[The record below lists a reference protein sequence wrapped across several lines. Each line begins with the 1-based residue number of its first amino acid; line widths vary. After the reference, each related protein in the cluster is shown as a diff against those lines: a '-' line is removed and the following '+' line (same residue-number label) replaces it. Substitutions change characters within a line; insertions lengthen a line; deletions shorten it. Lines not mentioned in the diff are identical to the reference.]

1 MAVVDK
7 GNILSLCKT
16 KTIYLIGEDYYLQDY
31 VFNIEHILNKDDK
44 ELIKAQVASN
54 TYSEYLCKLL
64 IDKDKNLIEYG
75 CTCEDFE
82 KKKKICPHIV
92 AAYLKY
98 INEYFKGESNV
109 DRLLKVFRYTVTY
122 NKEAVLNMEIELSH
136 SSLNSLV
143 NSVKLRVGKD
153 KLYPI
158 KDIKT
163 FITSYNSEDL
173 FTLYRSNIL
182 DFSRED
188 FKEEY
193 KGIIDFIRDL
203 LEIEEKLMG
212 YNNFSKKLFNKGEVF
227 IPNRK
232 LKDLLEL
239 IGDKSI
245 TVNLPIGTY
254 FDVTIKKDDVVLEFL
269 VIDKGNKIALGFK
282 DREIPYP
289 LLGEGGIYFYKGGI
303 YFIKEEKERIFSPLF
318 DLMLEDRRGHL
329 EIDKEDSTNFA
340 SFILPKIKNIGRVFF
355 EEGVK
360 KLFYEEELKCEFY
373 IDKNADTIGL
383 RVIFIYE
390 DMKFNPLHND
400 NKLSSSNGIL
410 IREVDKE
417 KDILEAIEGLGFSQE
432 EEGFTLIGDEAV
444 IDFIVEGVNLL
455 QGLGEVY
462 YSEEFKNIKVYSK
475 NDFKYKL
482 KLNRED
488 MLEFSFSIE
497 GINEGELLELLNNIK
512 EGKRYYKLKG
522 DGIVLLNNKDLKD
535 LITLVNNLGIEEKNL
550 VSEKIIIPKFFASY
564 VNDKIGEEAESNR
577 EFREL
582 INNLRDIKHMDY
594 YVPEDLSGSLRSY
607 QKTGYKWFKTLS
619 NYGFG
624 GILADEM
631 GLGKTIQTIA
641 FVISSKEDCPSLIVC
656 PTSLV
661 YNWKEEFEKFAKL
674 AKIVIVEGSRN
685 QREELWKTSKDYDV
699 VITSYPLIRR
709 DIDFIENMTF
719 NYVILDEAQ
728 NIKNFTSQNAK
739 AVKEIKAK
747 NRFALT
753 GTPVENH
760 LSELWSIFDFV
771 MPGYLLN
778 HSKFLNLYETAIVK
792 HDNKHA
798 LEDLKK
804 RIAPFILRRLKKD
817 VAEELPPKIEK
828 TLSLNMDSTQKN
840 IYASYVTM
848 FKKQI
853 KEEINLYGFEKSKIK
868 ILGALTRLRQ
878 ICCDPSSFI
887 EDYAGESAKMNALI
901 DLIDNSIEGG
911 HKILVF
917 SQFVTV
923 LKNISSR
930 LNEEDISHLYLDG
943 SVSSKDRMTLVKN
956 FNEGEDKV
964 FLISLK
970 AGGAGLNLTSA
981 DIVIHFDPWWNP
993 AIESQATDRAHRI
1006 GQKNTVEVIK
1016 LITKGTIEEKILK
1029 IQEEKQ
1035 NIINS
1040 IMDNEDLDKDVLSS
1054 MSIEDIEDLFT

>member
-1 MAVVDK
+1 MSVLDK
-7 GNILSLCKT
+7 GNIISLCKT

-31 VFNIEHILNKDDK
+31 VFKIENILNRDDK
-44 ELIKAQVASN
+44 DLIKAQVASN
-54 TYSEYLCKLL
+54 TYSEYLCTFL
-64 IDKDKNLIEYG
+64 IDRNKNITEYS

-82 KKKKICPHIV
+82 KKKKVCPHIV
-92 AAYLKY
+92 ASYLKY
-98 INEYFKGESNV
+98 INEYFKSESNI
-109 DRLLKVFRYTVTY
+109 DRLLKVFGSTVTY
-122 NKEAVLNMEIELSH
+122 NKEAILNLDIELSH

-143 NSVKLRVGKD
+143 NSIKIRIGKD

-158 KDIKT
+158 KDIKA
-163 FITSYNSEDL
+163 FIGAYNSEDL

-188 FKEEY
+188 FKEEH
-193 KGIIDFIRDL
+193 KGIIDFLGDL
-203 LEIEEKLMG
+203 LEIEEKLIG
-212 YNNFSKKLFNKGEVF
+212 YGNFSKKLFNKGEVF

-232 LKDLLEL
+232 FKELLKL
-239 IGDKSI
+239 IGDREI
-245 TVNLPIGTY
+245 TLNLPIGTY
-254 FDVTIKKDDVVLEFL
+254 FNVTIKTEDIVLEFL
-269 VIDKGNKIALGFK
+269 VIDKGNKIALGFN
-282 DREIPYP
+282 DREIPFP
-289 LLGEGGIYFYKGGI
+289 LLGEGEIYFYKGYI
-303 YFIKEEKERIFSPLF
+303 YFIKEEKEKIFSPLF

-340 SFILPKIKNIGRVFF
+340 SFILPKIKHIGRVFF

-373 IDKNADTIGL
+373 IDKNEDTIGL
-383 RVIFIYE
+383 KVIFIYE
-390 DMKFNPLHND
+390 DMRFNPLHNES
-400 NKLSSSNGIL
+400 KITSPNGIL

-417 KDILEAIEGLGFSQE
+417 NSILETIGELGFAKE
-432 EEGFTLIGDEAV
+432 EENLTLRGDEEI
-444 IDFIVEGVNLL
+444 IDFIVEGVKTI
-455 QGLGEVY
+455 QTLGEVY
-462 YSEEFKNIKVYSK
+462 YSEEFKKVKVYTR

-488 MLEFSFSIE
+488 MLEFSFNIE
-497 GINEGELLELLNNIK
+497 GINEEELLEILNHIK
-512 EGKRYYKLKG
+512 EGKKYYKLKG
-522 DGIVLLNNKDLKD
+522 DGIVLLHNKELKE
-535 LITLVNNLGIEEKNL
+535 LITLVKNLGIDEKNL

-564 VNDKIGEEAESNR
+564 VNDKIGEEAESNK

-582 INNLRDIKHMDY
+582 INNLKDIKHMDY
-594 YVPEDLSGSLRSY
+594 PIPKDLNGILRPY
-607 QKTGYKWFKTLS
+607 QKVGYKWFKTLS
-619 NYGFG
+619 SYGFG
-624 GILADEM
+624 GVLADEM

-641 FVISSKEDCPSLIVC
+641 FVISSKEEYPSLIIC

-661 YNWKEEFEKFAKL
+661 YNWKEEFEKFAEN
-674 AKIVIVEGSRN
+674 AKIVIVEGNRN
-685 QREELWKTSKDYDV
+685 QREEVWKTYKDHDV

-709 DIDFIENMTF
+709 DIDFIEDMNF

-739 AVKEIKAK
+739 AVKAIKAK

-778 HSKFLNLYETAIVK
+778 HSKFLSLYETAIVK
-792 HDNKHA
+792 HENKHT

-804 RIAPFILRRLKKD
+804 RISPFILRRLKKD
-817 VAEELPPKIEK
+817 VISELPPKIEK

-848 FKKQI
+848 FKKEI

-887 EDYAGESAKMNALI
+887 DTYSGESAKINALI
-901 DLIDNSIEGG
+901 DLINNAIEGG

-930 LNEEDISHLYLDG
+930 LNKEEVNHLYLDG
-943 SVSSKDRMTLVKN
+943 SISSKDRMALVKE

-970 AGGAGLNLTSA
+970 AGGSGLNLTSA

-1029 IQEEKQ
+1029 IQQEKQ

-1040 IMDNEDLDKDVLSS
+1040 IMDSEDLDKNVLRN